1 MIDRTEPLESR
12 LYRAYWNDGLLDIF
26 AGLGVAAIGV
36 FWAVDLI
43 ALGAV
48 VPVLLIP
55 FWEPLRRSIVE
66 PRAGLVEFSDRRTKR
81 MRGGLLVSAW
91 IGVALLIA
99 FIALN
104 FLSVRGGHAMA
115 WVAPG
120 VPALLLALL
129 AALVALLLGL
139 SRFFA
144 YAAVLCL
151 AGLTVGLLDTRP
163 EIAMLVGGL
172 VILLNGVRLLARFL
186 RIAVEDGEA
195 D

>member
-1 MIDRTEPLESR
+1 MIGRTEPLESR
-12 LYRAYWNDGLLDIF
+12 LYRGYWDDGLLDLF
-26 AGLGVAAIGV
+26 AGLGVVGV
-36 FWAVDLI
+36 GVCWAVDLVV
-43 ALGAV
+43 LGAI

-66 PRAGLVEFSDRRTKR
+66 PRAGLVEFSDLRTKR

-91 IGVALLIA
+91 IGVGLLIS
-99 FIALN
+99 FIVLN
-104 FLSVRGGHAMA
+104 FLSGRWGQSMA

-129 AALVALLLGL
+129 AALAALLLGL

-151 AGLTVGLLDTRP
+151 AGLMVGLLDTRP
-163 EIAMLVGGL
+163 EIAILVGGF
-172 VILLNGVRLLARFL
+172 VILLNGVRLLVRFL
-186 RIAVEDGEA
+186 RIAVEDREA